1 MLGDRLCYQPKPVL
15 DCVGSTELHDRTPR
29 NVSGTLYLQ
38 APFPAP
44 LVTGLGPDQDR
55 AASSLAAMELLY
67 CTRCST
73 DRGPSCGVFLNLF
86 SSFVLSSAPVHSMA
100 QDTLNEVS
108 NDDDFDAILAT
119 LVTSSSLARTP
130 SPSGPRLSPVRDRSY
145 NDEFFV
151 QKCFPQPHQ
160 HCLRA
165 KLRGLLQKPWL
176 AANNLEP
183 SGDLQF
189 LLDDS
194 ACGGQKCVIC
204 TKVLRRG
211 GRALEHVR
219 AHLGHRPYQCHGGFK
234 SCSFLLW

>member
-145 NDEFFV
+145 NDEFF
-151 QKCFPQPHQ
+151 C
-160 HCLRA
+160 A
-165 KLRGLLQKPWL
+165 
-176 AANNLEP
+176 
-183 SGDLQF
+183 
-189 LLDDS
+189 
-194 ACGGQKCVIC
+194 
-204 TKVLRRG
+204 KVLSAAAPALSTCKIARLAPKALARSKQSRTLG
-211 GRALEHVR
+211 GSTV
-219 AHLGHRPYQCHGGFK
+219 PP
-234 SCSFLLW
+234 